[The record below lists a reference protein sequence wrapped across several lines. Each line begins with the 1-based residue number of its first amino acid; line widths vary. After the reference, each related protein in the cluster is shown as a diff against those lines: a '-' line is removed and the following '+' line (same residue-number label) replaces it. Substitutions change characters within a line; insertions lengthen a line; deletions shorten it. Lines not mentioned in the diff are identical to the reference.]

1 MRGPLKTKREREKDK
16 WEREWGD
23 EIGRETDREWGADI
37 ETDNQS
43 DKKFWDKQTQRSE
56 FFFEQPN
63 WKMSKII
70 KK

>member
-1 MRGPLKTKREREKDK
+1 MRVRVRVCERGRYRSGDNKRERE
-16 WEREWGD
+16 R
-23 EIGRETDREWGADI
+23 EIGDI

-63 WKMSKII
+63 
-70 KK
+70 